1 MITQELHMHHPRHSI
16 RGLAAACA
24 LFPVLAL
31 APPAAADTR
40 PLHLGNPGTQF
51 TSFTCLNDSCTL
63 GQATLAGNA
72 TSNLATGLGSFHAT
86 LIVDFSPGGNCNIVD
101 ESTSFSFTQG
111 TIFAHS
117 HHEDCAT
124 HGLRLDTTF
133 QITGG
138 TGAFQSAT
146 GGGEEFSAAASPTVT
161 WNGTISF

>member
-1 MITQELHMHHPRHSI
+1 M
-16 RGLAAACA
+16 
-24 LFPVLAL
+24 
-31 APPAAADTR
+31 
-40 PLHLGNPGTQF
+40 
-51 TSFTCLNDSCTL
+51 
-63 GQATLAGNA
+63 
-72 TSNLATGLGSFHAT
+72 
-86 LIVDFSPGGNCNIVD
+86 DFSPGGSCNIVD
-101 ESTSFSFTQG
+101 ESTAFSFTQG

-146 GGGEEFSAAASPTVT
+146 GSGEEFSAAASPTVT

>member
-1 MITQELHMHHPRHSI
+1 MHHPRRSI
-16 RGLAAACA
+16 RGLATVCA
-24 LFPVLAL
+24 LLSVLAV
-31 APPAAADTR
+31 APTAAADVR

-86 LIVDFSPGGNCNIVD
+86 LIVDFSPGGSCNIVD

-111 TIFAHS
+111 TILAHS

-133 QITGG
+133 QFTGG
-138 TGAFQSAT
+138 TGAFRGAT
-146 GGGEEFSAAASPTVT
+146 GSGEEFSAAASPIVT
-161 WNGTISF
+161 WIGTISF